1 MASRTVKNK
10 EVLATEETTF
20 LYGVLGVLTKDGM
33 VVVGRQEC
41 FEVDFKKGLYWP
53 AKGGYGD
60 CCIGNLRLTV
70 QEALKQ
76 EAKVLN
82 EELRDLKRTIK
93 HFETKLAAV
102 ETGLSDSTKIHLSSR
117 SPHA

>member
-60 CCIGNLRLTV
+60 CYIGKLRPTV
-70 QEALKQ
+70 QEALEQ
-76 EAKVLN
+76 EADSLN
-82 EELRDLKRTIK
+82 KELQYLKKTIK
-93 HFETKLAAV
+93 QLETKLAAV
-102 ETGLSDSTKIHLSSR
+102 YVGLTDSTKVHLSKR
-117 SPHA
+117 SPHD